1 MEKEYVIS
9 PCGGLKLESHSFE
22 IIYEPKKNKPLIEI
36 AGRHKFTYMV
46 EFVESEGSIQ
56 SDKTYDE
63 ILEAYN
69 DGQSICGI
77 FGRYVYTIS
86 QVLGGITFTSLGIEV
101 DGTIDDDIF
110 RVLYIPY
117 GNLAI
122 KHDIKIADI
131 YPEKYYTDVRLGS
144 DTATIVD
151 NTGEEIV
158 MSTPSRFAQDITG
171 DGSIKVI
178 DNNGGVMA
186 EKGLSKQLTRAV
198 YDDISGL
205 RSKDRFW
212 DITDRCI
219 LPTSQFYRK
228 IARDDFGG
236 AVTTI
241 PLNINDSYATIGRIY
256 STASKATNNCYLFL
270 EMIQNKYTPTSGEE
284 KKNGIVFT
292 DFGFDKG
299 FDIWKAIDIKPY

>member
-1 MEKEYVIS
+1 MKKEYVIS

-22 IIYEPKKNKPLIEI
+22 VIYEPKKNKPLIEI

-46 EFVESEGSIQ
+46 EFVESEGFIQ

-110 RVLYIPY
+110 RILYIPY

-122 KHDIKIADI
+122 KHDVKIADI
-131 YPEKYYTDVRLGS
+131 YPEKYYTDVRLDS

-151 NTGEEIV
+151 NTGEEV
-158 MSTPSRFAQDITG
+158 VLESPSRFVKDITV

-178 DNNGGVMA
+178 DNNGEVIA
-186 EKGLSKQLTRAV
+186 EKEASPYLTRVV
-198 YDDISGL
+198 YSNDEFL
-205 RSKDRFW
+205 SKDRFE
-212 DITDRCI
+212 DITKRNI
-219 LPTSQFYRK
+219 LPTYYSR
-228 IARDDFGG
+228 G
-236 AVTTI
+236 TTI
-241 PLNINDSYATIGRIY
+241 PLNINDSYATIGDTY
-256 STASKATNNCYLFL
+256 SWLYDNGYKCEVYVVMYQ
-270 EMIQNKYTPTSGEE
+270 EKYTPTSGEL
-284 KKNGIVFT
+284 KTNGIALNDT
-292 DFGFDKG
+292 GFSKG
-299 FDIWKAIDIKPY
+299 FDIWKEIDIKPY